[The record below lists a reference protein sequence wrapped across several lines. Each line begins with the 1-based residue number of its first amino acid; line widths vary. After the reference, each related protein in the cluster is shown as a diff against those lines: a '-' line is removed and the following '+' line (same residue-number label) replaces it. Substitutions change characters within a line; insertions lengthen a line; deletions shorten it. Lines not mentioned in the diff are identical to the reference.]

1 MKILDALNEQANFE
15 LESAYIYR
23 TMSAYLA
30 EEDMAGMKH
39 FMDMQAKEEVEHAE
53 KMIGFLQEV
62 GYPVH
67 YRPLNPGEGKF
78 KSLLD
83 VFQKALAHE
92 QVVTKNIYKLIDLA
106 KKEDH
111 KPAEIFLHWYVK
123 EQVEEEATFQS
134 LVKQLDRA
142 GTNWGA
148 LYQIDHYLSQRQ

>member
-39 FMDMQAKEEVEHAE
+39 FMDMQAKEEVEHAD

-67 YRPLNPGEGKF
+67 YRPLDPGEGKF

-106 KKEDH
+106 QKEDH

-148 LYQIDHYLSQRQ
+148 LYQIDHYLSQR